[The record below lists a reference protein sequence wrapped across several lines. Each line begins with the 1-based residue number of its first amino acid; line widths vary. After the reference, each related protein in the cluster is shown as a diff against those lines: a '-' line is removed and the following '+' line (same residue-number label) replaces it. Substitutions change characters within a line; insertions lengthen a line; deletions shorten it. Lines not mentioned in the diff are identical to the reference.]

1 MPSSRPNILL
11 VIDAFNTNNRRVI
24 ILSLPFGSLKW
35 YAIFGHQE
43 TPPSNQMLLQSRD
56 SSATYLHMHSSRHAD
71 LFEDFCRPPSSSN
84 ALVNPTPNG
93 SNPTN
98 NANGPSNSSNGP
110 ASTTGDP
117 STTHLPGHFLPFEEI
132 HLPPH
137 LMPLNPE
144 DEDDVVP
151 DMHAAFG
158 ITRALG
164 QNGVGGGPD
173 GAVGGSAGAGAQREP
188 VWRDLGL
195 ERLVENGPVVGAG
208 GVGAVVGTGAG
219 VRREGK
225 RAGRV
230 AMIR

>member
-1 MPSSRPNILL
+1 
-11 VIDAFNTNNRRVI
+11 
-24 ILSLPFGSLKW
+24 
-35 YAIFGHQE
+35 
-43 TPPSNQMLLQSRD
+43 MLLQSRD
-56 SSATYLHMHSSRHAD
+56 SSATYLHMHSSRLAD

-84 ALVNPTPNG
+84 ASANHTAN
-93 SNPTN
+93 SNNSST
-98 NANGPSNSSNGP
+98 NANGAVNPNAN
-110 ASTTGDP
+110 ASAATVDP
-117 STTHLPGHFLPFEEI
+117 STIQVPGHFLPFEEVQ
-132 HLPPH
+132 LPPH

-164 QNGVGGGPD
+164 QNGVGGTEDAGTE
-173 GAVGGSAGAGAQREP
+173 GAGAGLQREP

-195 ERLVENGPVVGAG
+195 ERLVDSGPVVGAG
-208 GVGAVVGTGAG
+208 GVAAGPGAG

-230 AMIR
+230 GMMR